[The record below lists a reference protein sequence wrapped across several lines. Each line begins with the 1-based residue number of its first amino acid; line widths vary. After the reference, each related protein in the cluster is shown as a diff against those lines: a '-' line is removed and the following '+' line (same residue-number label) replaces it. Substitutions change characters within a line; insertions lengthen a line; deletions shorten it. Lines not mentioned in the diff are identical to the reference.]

1 MFSDPFTCPVMSPPE
16 RGWAELAALAQGRWE
31 EAEAPACGSRPLPG
45 FGSEQC
51 ACDGVWTCQ
60 GATLPPARPSS
71 LSGWWQLLC
80 LQPGSAPVLLAWW
93 HAGTVCVGVAGA
105 AGCLQGWQLVSPLAV
120 GRQAGAMLCV
130 SIRLL
135 GAAGA
140 QLAPQP
146 TVALEGEALT
156 SSMHSVSP
164 LERDPPAPTQ
174 RVGQW

>member
-31 EAEAPACGSRPLPG
+31 EAPARGSRPLPG

-51 ACDGVWTCQ
+51 ACGGVWACQ
-60 GATLPPARPSS
+60 GATLPPARPGS

-120 GRQAGAMLCV
+120 GRQGRCYALCV
-130 SIRLL
+130 YTPV
-135 GAAGA
+135 G
-140 QLAPQP
+140 
-146 TVALEGEALT
+146 
-156 SSMHSVSP
+156 SSGSP
-164 LERDPPAPTQ
+164 ARSSAHRGP
-174 RVGQW
+174 